1 MATLTPTKGNACI
14 EVSDGIDARIAG
26 LLIGAGS
33 IKSEQLLKW
42 GTDPTKGSFEAPG
55 VISDV
60 FGRVGGPNDSR
71 YEEVSAQKMIEI
83 NN

>member
-1 MATLTPTKGNACI
+1 MATLTPSKGNACI

-42 GTDPTKGSFEAPG
+42 GTDPT
-55 VISDV
+55 
-60 FGRVGGPNDSR
+60 
-71 YEEVSAQKMIEI
+71 
-83 NN
+83 